1 MLHSTSGLSVPNSLY
16 GLERSKRLG
25 FHDLDPFRGR
35 AGGAIILVETS
46 TKAAG
51 RDHHILVGKIG
62 GTVESKIEVMCL
74 ETARSLV
81 VADESLPLGLLEGAQ

>member
-1 MLHSTSGLSVPNSLY
+1 MY
-16 GLERSKRLG
+16 EMERRKRLG
-25 FHDLDPFRGR
+25 VHDLDPFRGR
-35 AGGAIILVETS
+35 AGGARLLVEIS

-51 RDHHILVGKIG
+51 RGHYFLVGKTG
-62 GTVESKIEVMCL
+62 GTVGSKIEVMCL

>member
-1 MLHSTSGLSVPNSLY
+1 
-16 GLERSKRLG
+16 
-25 FHDLDPFRGR
+25 
-35 AGGAIILVETS
+35 LVETS